1 MLITVKIYLPF
12 PLILSK
18 SNFEGISQADLHSA
32 SQGKRVKRTLEKRYL
47 LEIHPLPICG
57 SLFRHS
63 LSRAALSQY
72 TLSQVDVCSFASPF
86 SLFLH
91 IGGAVVSFVVTCCFI
106 IHVMIRSFL
115 RSCLREQKRRKE
127 RVYTLLGSL
136 CPKRKEKQRSSF
148 IVKIFFVSDPF
159 WTG

>member
-1 MLITVKIYLPF
+1 MLITVRIYLPF

-86 SLFLH
+86 SLFYTSLARLFRLCS
-91 IGGAVVSFVVTCCFI
+91 GGGHLLFYHSCDDQI
-106 IHVMIRSFL
+106 LSSFL
-115 RSCLREQKRRKE
+115 LE
-127 RVYTLLGSL
+127 RAKTKKGKSIYSSWFTLSKTKGETKKLLHCEDLL
-136 CPKRKEKQRSSF
+136 CF
-148 IVKIFFVSDPF
+148 
-159 WTG
+159 